1 MATHA
6 CNMLY
11 IESLNCRHAI
21 HTCSHTYMHAC
32 IMIMIYKSETAHAE
46 NINRGLN
53 IYTYYIYIAHTA
65 VNCMHHQSIT
75 CNIYPDL
82 SHCAWNKCMHV
93 VRQMRANY
101 ILYQAMHYMMSTCTV
116 FECYFAY
123 VPCVRTYTIIQP
135 YMSANY
141 RSNFLYIAKLTCN
154 S

>member
-1 MATHA
+1 MGSYSTWVGKYSWIVPLVLIALSLPH
-6 CNMLY
+6 
-11 IESLNCRHAI
+11 IEPLETPWIVSAVTTGLSENLI
-21 HTCSHTYMHAC
+21 HPTLCCESPPPLCT
-32 IMIMIYKSETAHAE
+32 
-46 NINRGLN
+46 
-53 IYTYYIYIAHTA
+53 
-65 VNCMHHQSIT
+65 
-75 CNIYPDL
+75 IYPDL